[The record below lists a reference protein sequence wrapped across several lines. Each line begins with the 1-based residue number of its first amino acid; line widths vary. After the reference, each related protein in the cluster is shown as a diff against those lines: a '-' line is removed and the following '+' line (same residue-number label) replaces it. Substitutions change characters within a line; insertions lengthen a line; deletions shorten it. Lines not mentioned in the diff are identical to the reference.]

1 MKTSN
6 TETNMGNFIKKSLEE
21 GEEIKYNGR
30 LHWSSIWKYIF
41 FSWLMVIGGI
51 VAACACYYYKEQN
64 MYIYTGIAVAVLGLI
79 IGIIGRI
86 VRTRSEFAITNTR
99 FVQKDG
105 IFNIKMTEIP
115 LQRIETVNYYQT
127 IWQRML
133 GTGCV
138 ELVGSGGT
146 SHQVHCIEHPM
157 QVRKMVLSAINVC
170 TVKSVLSSNP
180 TTIPAPQQEEPTPK
194 QSASEQPS

>member
-1 MKTSN
+1 MAD
-6 TETNMGNFIKKSLEE
+6 FIKKSLEV

-41 FSWLMVIGGI
+41 FSWLMLIGGL
-51 VAACACYYYKEQN
+51 VAAGVCYYYKQQDV
-64 MYIYTGIAVAVLGLI
+64 YVFIGIVVAALGLI
-79 IGIIGRI
+79 IGFIGRI

-115 LQRIETVNYYQT
+115 LQRIETVIYYQT
-127 IWQRML
+127 FWQRMI

-157 QVRKMVLSAINVC
+157 QVRKMVVSAINAC
-170 TVKSVLSSNP
+170 TVKSVLSSTP
-180 TTIPAPQQEEPTPK
+180 TPQPEEPAPA
-194 QSASEQPS
+194 QSEVQPS

>member
-1 MKTSN
+1 
-6 TETNMGNFIKKSLEE
+6 MGNFIRKSLEE

-30 LHWSSIWKYIF
+30 LHWSSIWKYICC
-41 FSWLMVIGGI
+41 SWLMVLAGLC
-51 VAACACYYYKEQN
+51 AACTLYYYKEQHV
-64 MYIYTGIAVAVLGLI
+64 YIYAALAVAALGLI
-79 IGIIGRI
+79 IGLIGRI

-157 QVRKMVLSAINVC
+157 QVRKMILSAINADNDKRTEATPNPPC
-170 TVKSVLSSNP
+170 DNDEKSD
-180 TTIPAPQQEEPTPK
+180 IPNT
-194 QSASEQPS
+194 

>member
-1 MKTSN
+1 
-6 TETNMGNFIKKSLEE
+6 MGDFIKKSLEV

-30 LHWSSIWKYIF
+30 LHWCSVWKYIL
-41 FSWLMVIGGI
+41 FSWLMVIGGL
-51 VAACACYYYKEQN
+51 AAAGACYYYKQEN
-64 MYIYTGIAVAVLGLI
+64 VYIYISLAIAVLGLI
-79 IGIIGRI
+79 IGLIGRI
-86 VRTRSEFAITNTR
+86 IRTRSEFAVTTSR

-127 IWQRML
+127 FWQRII

-157 QVRKMVLSAINVC
+157 QVRKMVLSAINAC
-170 TVKSVLSSNP
+170 AVKSVLNP
-180 TTIPAPQQEEPTPK
+180 TETPQTEEPVPTPT
-194 QSASEQPS
+194 ENQPS

>member
-1 MKTSN
+1 
-6 TETNMGNFIKKSLEE
+6 MGKFIQRSLEE

-30 LHWSSIWKYIF
+30 LHWSSIWGYIF
-41 FSWLMVIGGI
+41 FSWLMALGGL
-51 VAACACYYYKEQN
+51 AGAGACYYYGKED
-64 MYIYTGIAVAVLGLI
+64 MYIIACLVIVVVGIFV
-79 IGIIGRI
+79 GIIGRI
-86 VRTRSEFAITNTR
+86 VRTRSEFAVTTTR

-127 IWQRML
+127 FWQRII

-157 QVRKMVLSAINVC
+157 RVRKCIVSAINALLKDVGAAVVPPV
-170 TVKSVLSSNP
+170 TTSPATTTPEPQPINKQP
-180 TTIPAPQQEEPTPK
+180 TD
-194 QSASEQPS
+194 SADNKPNQA

>member
-1 MKTSN
+1 
-6 TETNMGNFIKKSLEE
+6 MGNFIKKSLEN

-41 FSWLMVIGGI
+41 WSWLMVIGGL
-51 VAACACYYYKEQN
+51 AAAGACYYYKQQDV
-64 MYIYTGIAVAVLGLI
+64 YIYLGIVVAALGLI

-86 VRTRSEFAITNTR
+86 IRTRSEFAVTSTR
-99 FVQKDG
+99 FIQKDG

-127 IWQRML
+127 IWQRII

-157 QVRKMVLSAINVC
+157 QVRKMVLTAINAC
-170 TVKSVLSSNP
+170 TVKSVLSP
-180 TTIPAPQQEEPTPK
+180 TPTPQAEEPASTPAPEPPVTT
-194 QSASEQPS
+194 E

>member
-1 MKTSN
+1 
-6 TETNMGNFIKKSLEE
+6 MGNFIKKSIEA

-30 LHWSSIWKYIF
+30 LHWSSIWKYIL
-41 FSWLMVIGGI
+41 FSWIMVIGGLG
-51 VAACACYYYKEQN
+51 AACACYYYNNQN
-64 MYIYTGIAVAVLGLI
+64 IYIYIGLAVAAIGLI
-79 IGIIGRI
+79 IGLIGRI
-86 VRTRSEFAITNTR
+86 VRTRSEFAITTTR

-127 IWQRML
+127 FWQRII

-146 SHQVHCIEHPM
+146 SHHVHCIEHPM
-157 QVRKMVLSAINVC
+157 KVRKMVLSTINAC
-170 TVKSVLSSNP
+170 SVKQAMNP
-180 TTIPAPQQEEPTPK
+180 TPTPTAEEPVPDPVPTEN
-194 QSASEQPS
+194 QTSQNQ

>member
-1 MKTSN
+1 
-6 TETNMGNFIKKSLEE
+6 MGNFIKKSIEA

-30 LHWSSIWKYIF
+30 LHWSSIWKYIL
-41 FSWLMVIGGI
+41 FSWIMVIGGLGT
-51 VAACACYYYKEQN
+51 ACACYYYEQQN
-64 MYIYTGIAVAVLGLI
+64 IYIYIGLAVAAIGLI
-79 IGIIGRI
+79 IGLIGRI
-86 VRTRSEFAITNTR
+86 VRTRSEFAITTTR

-127 IWQRML
+127 FWQRII

-146 SHQVHCIEHPM
+146 PHQVHCIKEPM
-157 QVRKMVLSAINVC
+157 KVRKMVLSAINTC
-170 TVKSVLSSNP
+170 SVKSALN
-180 TTIPAPQQEEPTPK
+180 TTKTPPAEEPAPAPTEN
-194 QSASEQPS
+194 QAS

>member
-1 MKTSN
+1 
-6 TETNMGNFIKKSLEE
+6 MGDFIKKSIEA
-21 GEEIKYNGR
+21 GEEIRYNGR
-30 LHWSSIWKYIF
+30 LHWSSIWKYILC
-41 FSWLMVIGGI
+41 SWIMVIGGLC
-51 VAACACYYYKEQN
+51 AAGACYYYEKEN
-64 MYIYTGIAVAVLGLI
+64 VYIYISLVVAALGLI
-79 IGIIGRI
+79 IGLIGRI
-86 VRTRSEFAITNTR
+86 VRTRSEFAVTTTR

-127 IWQRML
+127 FWQRII

-157 QVRKMVLSAINVC
+157 QVRKMVLSAINTC
-170 TVKSVLSSNP
+170 TAKAE
-180 TTIPAPQQEEPTPK
+180 PAPTP
-194 QSASEQPS
+194 ASEEKPSEEGLTSQTESVE

>member
-1 MKTSN
+1 
-6 TETNMGNFIKKSLEE
+6 MGDFIKKSLEV

-30 LHWSSIWKYIF
+30 LHWSSVWRYILC
-41 FSWLMVIGGI
+41 SWIIVIGGL
-51 VAACACYYYKEQN
+51 AAAGAFYYYKQEN
-64 MYIYTGIAVAVLGLI
+64 VYIYIAMAVAALGLV
-79 IGIIGRI
+79 IGLIGRI
-86 VRTRSEFAITNTR
+86 VRTRSEFAVTSTR

-127 IWQRML
+127 FWQRII

-157 QVRKMVLSAINVC
+157 QVRKMVLSAINAC
-170 TVKSVLSSNP
+170 AVKSAQ
-180 TTIPAPQQEEPTPK
+180 TPAPTPSPEEPAATAP
-194 QSASEQPS
+194 ENQPS

>member
-1 MKTSN
+1 
-6 TETNMGNFIKKSLEE
+6 MGNFIKKSLEN

-41 FSWLMVIGGI
+41 WSWLMVIGGL
-51 VAACACYYYKEQN
+51 ATAGACYYYKQQN
-64 MYIYTGIAVAVLGLI
+64 VYIYLGFVVAALGLI

-86 VRTRSEFAITNTR
+86 IRTRSEFAITNTR

-115 LQRIETVNYYQT
+115 LHRIETVNYYQT
-127 IWQRML
+127 FWQRML

-157 QVRKMVLSAINVC
+157 QVRKMVLSAINAS
-170 TVKSVLSSNP
+170 TVKSVLSS
-180 TTIPAPQQEEPTPK
+180 TPAPQPEEPATT
-194 QSASEQPS
+194 E

>member
-1 MKTSN
+1 
-6 TETNMGNFIKKSLEE
+6 MGDFIKKSLEV

-30 LHWSSIWKYIF
+30 LHWCSVWKYIF
-41 FSWLMVIGGI
+41 FSWMMVIGGI
-51 VAACACYYYKEQN
+51 AAAGVFYYYKEQN
-64 MYIYTGIAVAVLGLI
+64 VYIYTALAVAVLGLI
-79 IGIIGRI
+79 IGLIGRI
-86 VRTRSEFAITNTR
+86 VRTRSEFAVTTTR

-127 IWQRML
+127 MWQRII

-146 SHQVHCIEHPM
+146 SHQVHRIEHPM
-157 QVRKMVLSAINVC
+157 TVRKMILGAINAR
-170 TVKSVLSSNP
+170 LSSINPPHTTPP
-180 TTIPAPQQEEPTPK
+180 TTPTSAPAPTEGPT
-194 QSASEQPS
+194 AE

>member
-1 MKTSN
+1 
-6 TETNMGNFIKKSLEE
+6 MGDFIKKSLEV

-30 LHWSSIWKYIF
+30 LHWSSIWKYIL
-41 FSWLMVIGGI
+41 FSWLMVIGGLG
-51 VAACACYYYKEQN
+51 AAGACYYYKQEN
-64 MYIYTGIAVAVLGLI
+64 VYIYISLAIAVLGLI
-79 IGIIGRI
+79 IGLIGRI
-86 VRTRSEFAITNTR
+86 IRTRSEFAVTTTR

-127 IWQRML
+127 FWQRII

-157 QVRKMVLSAINVC
+157 QVRKMVLSAINTC
-170 TVKSVLSSNP
+170 AVKSVQ
-180 TTIPAPQQEEPTPK
+180 TPALTPSLEEPAATDPENK
-194 QSASEQPS
+194 PS

>member
-1 MKTSN
+1 
-6 TETNMGNFIKKSLEE
+6 MGDFIKKSLEN

-41 FSWLMVIGGI
+41 WSWLMVIGGLT
-51 VAACACYYYKEQN
+51 AAGACYYYKQQDV
-64 MYIYTGIAVAVLGLI
+64 YIYLGLAVALIGLI
-79 IGIIGRI
+79 VGIIGRI
-86 VRTRSEFAITNTR
+86 VRTRSEFAITGTR
-99 FVQKDG
+99 FIQKDG

-127 IWQRML
+127 FWQRML

-157 QVRKMVLSAINVC
+157 QVRKMVLSAINAN
-170 TVKSVLSSNP
+170 TVKTVLDSTP
-180 TTIPAPQQEEPTPK
+180 TPQPQEPAPEPAPEDPATT
-194 QSASEQPS
+194 E

>member
-1 MKTSN
+1 
-6 TETNMGNFIKKSLEE
+6 MGDFIKKSIEA
-21 GEEIKYNGR
+21 GEEIRYNGR

-41 FSWLMVIGGI
+41 FSWIMVIGGLC
-51 VAACACYYYKEQN
+51 AAGACYYYKQEN
-64 MYIYTGIAVAVLGLI
+64 VYIYIGLVVAALGLI

-86 VRTRSEFAITNTR
+86 VRTRSEFAITTTR

-127 IWQRML
+127 FWQRII

-157 QVRKMVLSAINVC
+157 QVRKMVLSAINAC
-170 TVKSVLSSNP
+170 TAKAE
-180 TTIPAPQQEEPTPK
+180 PAPTP
-194 QSASEQPS
+194 ASEEKPSEEGLTSQTESVE

>member
-1 MKTSN
+1 
-6 TETNMGNFIKKSLEE
+6 MGDFIKKSLEV

-30 LHWSSIWKYIF
+30 LHWSSIWKYIL
-41 FSWLMVIGGI
+41 FSWIMVIGGLG
-51 VAACACYYYKEQN
+51 AACACYYYEQQHV
-64 MYIYTGIAVAVLGLI
+64 YIYIGLAVAALGLI
-79 IGIIGRI
+79 IGLIGRI
-86 VRTRSEFAITNTR
+86 VRTRSEFAITTTR

-127 IWQRML
+127 FWQRII

-146 SHQVHCIEHPM
+146 SHQVHRIEHPM
-157 QVRKMVLSAINVC
+157 QVRKMVLSAIKAC
-170 TVKSVLSSNP
+170 TVKSVLNP
-180 TTIPAPQQEEPTPK
+180 TPTPQAEEPVPTPTEN
-194 QSASEQPS
+194 QAS

>member
-1 MKTSN
+1 
-6 TETNMGNFIKKSLEE
+6 MGNFIRKSLEE

-30 LHWSSIWKYIF
+30 LHWSSIWKYICC
-41 FSWLMVIGGI
+41 SWLMVSAGLC
-51 VAACACYYYKEQN
+51 AACTLYYYKEQHV
-64 MYIYTGIAVAVLGLI
+64 YIYAALAVAALGLI
-79 IGIIGRI
+79 IGLIGRI

-157 QVRKMVLSAINVC
+157 QVRKMILSAINADNDKRTETTPNPPC
-170 TVKSVLSSNP
+170 DNDEKSD
-180 TTIPAPQQEEPTPK
+180 IPNT
-194 QSASEQPS
+194 

>member
-1 MKTSN
+1 
-6 TETNMGNFIKKSLEE
+6 
-21 GEEIKYNGR
+21 
-30 LHWSSIWKYIF
+30 
-41 FSWLMVIGGI
+41 MVIGGL
-51 VAACACYYYKEQN
+51 AAAGACYYYKQQDV
-64 MYIYTGIAVAVLGLI
+64 YIYLGIVVAALGLI

-86 VRTRSEFAITNTR
+86 IRTRSEFAVTSTR
-99 FVQKDG
+99 FIQKDG

-127 IWQRML
+127 IWQRII

-157 QVRKMVLSAINVC
+157 QIRKMVLSAINAC
-170 TVKSVLSSNP
+170 TVKSVLSP
-180 TTIPAPQQEEPTPK
+180 TPTPQPEEPASTPAPEPPVTT
-194 QSASEQPS
+194 E

>member
-1 MKTSN
+1 MAD
-6 TETNMGNFIKKSLEE
+6 FIKKSLEQ
-21 GEEIKYNGR
+21 GEEIKYYGR

-41 FSWLMVIGGI
+41 FSWLMVLGGL
-51 VAACACYYYKEQN
+51 AAAGACYYYNQKDV
-64 MYIYTGIAVAVLGLI
+64 YIYLGLAVAVLGLI
-79 IGIIGRI
+79 IGITGSI
-86 VRTRSEFAITNTR
+86 VRTRSEFAVTSTR

-127 IWQRML
+127 IWQRII

-157 QVRKMVLSAINVC
+157 TVRKMVVSAINSC
-170 TVKSVLSSNP
+170 TVKSVLTP
-180 TTIPAPQQEEPTPK
+180 TPTPSPSPSPSTEEPV
-194 QSASEQPS
+194 SAPSENQPA

>member
-1 MKTSN
+1 
-6 TETNMGNFIKKSLEE
+6 MGNFIRKSLEE

-41 FSWLMVIGGI
+41 SSWLMVTGGLA
-51 VAACACYYYKEQN
+51 AACTLYYYKEQN
-64 MYIYTGIAVAVLGLI
+64 VYIYTALVVAALGLI
-79 IGIIGRI
+79 TGIIGRI

-127 IWQRML
+127 IWQRMI

-157 QVRKMVLSAINVC
+157 QVRKMILSAINADNDKRTEATPNPPC
-170 TVKSVLSSNP
+170 DNDEKSD
-180 TTIPAPQQEEPTPK
+180 IPNT
-194 QSASEQPS
+194 

>member
-1 MKTSN
+1 
-6 TETNMGNFIKKSLEE
+6 MGDFIKKSIEA

-30 LHWSSIWKYIF
+30 LHWSSIWKYIL
-41 FSWLMVIGGI
+41 FSWIMVIGGLG
-51 VAACACYYYKEQN
+51 AACACYYYNNQN
-64 MYIYTGIAVAVLGLI
+64 IYIYIGLAVAAIGLI
-79 IGIIGRI
+79 TGLIGRI
-86 VRTRSEFAITNTR
+86 VRTRSEFAITTTR

-127 IWQRML
+127 FWQRII

-157 QVRKMVLSAINVC
+157 KVRKMVLSTINAC
-170 TVKSVLSSNP
+170 SMKPALN
-180 TTIPAPQQEEPTPK
+180 TTKTPAAEEPAPAPTEN
-194 QSASEQPS
+194 QAS

>member
-1 MKTSN
+1 
-6 TETNMGNFIKKSLEE
+6 MGDFIKKSLEV

-30 LHWSSIWKYIF
+30 LHWSSVWRYILC
-41 FSWLMVIGGI
+41 SWIIVIGGL
-51 VAACACYYYKEQN
+51 AAAGACYYYKQEN
-64 MYIYTGIAVAVLGLI
+64 VYIYIALAVAALGLV
-79 IGIIGRI
+79 IGLIGRI
-86 VRTRSEFAITNTR
+86 VRTRSEFAVTSTR

-127 IWQRML
+127 FWQRII

-157 QVRKMVLSAINVC
+157 QVRKMVLSAINAC
-170 TVKSVLSSNP
+170 AVKSAQ
-180 TTIPAPQQEEPTPK
+180 TPAPTPSPEEPAAT
-194 QSASEQPS
+194 AHENQPS

>member
-1 MKTSN
+1 
-6 TETNMGNFIKKSLEE
+6 
-21 GEEIKYNGR
+21 
-30 LHWSSIWKYIF
+30 
-41 FSWLMVIGGI
+41 MVLGGL
-51 VAACACYYYKEQN
+51 AAAGVCYYYNQTDAY
-64 MYIYTGIAVAVLGLI
+64 MYAGLAVAVLGLI

-86 VRTRSEFAITNTR
+86 VRTRSEFAITSTR

-115 LQRIETVNYYQT
+115 LHRIETVNYYQT
-127 IWQRML
+127 FWQRML

-157 QVRKMVLSAINVC
+157 QVRKMVLSAINAS
-170 TVKSVLSSNP
+170 TVNSVLSS
-180 TTIPAPQQEEPTPK
+180 TPTPASVP
-194 QSASEQPS
+194 QPEATAQAPSAETQPS